1 MVRVNATECRFA
13 NRHSGRSVD
22 EHMLQRLAVVL
33 AVAASCQAFSPSIP
47 AGGLRKSLPNVA
59 RHAGRPLTSRC
70 VPTIV
75 CRMGDPRVQPPREQT
90 ARPRNC
96 EGFGGRASCHRGE
109 ECLVY
114 FRREDLQQRAALLP
128 PCMMRFSK
136 VTAQCLSRVHMCL
149 VS

>member
-1 MVRVNATECRFA
+1 MVRVNDTECRFA

-75 CRMGDPRVQPPREQT
+75 CRMGDPSPAPAGANCT
-90 ARPRNC
+90 AAQLRGVWRAC
-96 EGFGGRASCHRGE
+96 E
-109 ECLVY
+109 LPQ
-114 FRREDLQQRAALLP
+114 RREMSGVLSQGGFSAAGGP
-128 PCMMRFSK
+128 AAAMYDAVFPK
-136 VTAQCLSRVHMCL
+136 SRPNA
-149 VS
+149 